1 MTEQEQA
8 SVTASPDSGARSSDG
23 QDATGAASPRVIVGL
38 GNPGARYADT
48 RHNYGFFV
56 VDELARRFG
65 LKSEDVCSS
74 DLFVRPGEPEV
85 HLVKPLTFMNRSGM
99 AVRCLAQRNEY
110 LPANVLV
117 VYDDISLPL
126 GSQRMRGKGS
136 AGGHR
141 GLASVIENL
150 RTDQVPRLRL
160 GIATLP
166 QDNVTEPNRSQA
178 PSADLADFVLQPF
191 SAEEQ
196 DMVSASVGW
205 AADACEA
212 WLRYGIAHTMN
223 HFNGSLPDG

>member
-1 MTEQEQA
+1 MA
-8 SVTASPDSGARSSDG
+8 SA
-23 QDATGAASPRVIVGL
+23 PRVIVGL
-38 GNPGARYADT
+38 GNPGAQYAQT

-65 LKSEDVCSS
+65 LEPKDACSS
-74 DLFVRPGEPEV
+74 EVFVKEGEPEV

-99 AVRCLAQRNEY
+99 AVRCLAQRNDY

-160 GIATLP
+160 GSAATAEE
-166 QDNVTEPNRSQA
+166 NGSEPSRSGA
-178 PSADLADFVLQPF
+178 PSTDLADFVLQPF
-191 SAEEQ
+191 ATEER
-196 DMVSASVGW
+196 DVVSASVGW

-223 HFNGSLPDG
+223 HFNGSLPEG